1 MAALGLRFFRD
12 PAVELEVAEERGVTM
27 LLHRESCE
35 DVMSNSTAGL
45 VERLMCVLYAKKF
58 PQGESLDTLQEER
71 QQKQRAYGNM
81 LAKLED
87 AEANAGLSAGLN
99 TGTHSGTL
107 LASASSNNTEQES
120 AEDVIK
126 RIMSASDDFS
136 ILGVSTLD
144 EQSIVKA
151 VKTIRILIH
160 PDKCKLPQ
168 ARDAWRR
175 VDDSVE
181 GLKKFRDRVRE
192 DEEPVMT
199 KCLRDQLFDVREQQV
214 HALQLI
220 ILSSDDTDTAKK
232 RAILR
237 TVVSVENC
245 RPEDEVERWHRVCHR
260 DEWVAGALEWAAG
273 VDFECQVINPAGGK
287 PLSLCIP
294 SAFAFL
300 VDKSYP
306 NHKARQKLVHPEFAK
321 LVQ

>member
-168 ARDAWRR
+168 ARDA
-175 VDDSVE
+175 
-181 GLKKFRDRVRE
+181 
-192 DEEPVMT
+192 
-199 KCLRDQLFDVREQQV
+199 
-214 HALQLI
+214 
-220 ILSSDDTDTAKK
+220 
-232 RAILR
+232 
-237 TVVSVENC
+237 
-245 RPEDEVERWHRVCHR
+245 
-260 DEWVAGALEWAAG
+260 
-273 VDFECQVINPAGGK
+273 
-287 PLSLCIP
+287 
-294 SAFAFL
+294 
-300 VDKSYP
+300 
-306 NHKARQKLVHPEFAK
+306 
-321 LVQ
+321 